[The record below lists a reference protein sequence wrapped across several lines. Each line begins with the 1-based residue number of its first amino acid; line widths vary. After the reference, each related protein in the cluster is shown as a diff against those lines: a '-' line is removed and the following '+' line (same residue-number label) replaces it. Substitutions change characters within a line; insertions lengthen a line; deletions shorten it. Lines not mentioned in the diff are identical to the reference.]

1 MSLPITDYDV
11 NSTNRAVSV
20 VEAARFCY
28 AGDVKTY
35 RKMTVQ
41 IKRKRRKANEETTRK
56 QKLVTFV
63 SVVASIVCAAVYASM
78 YSGSRY
84 MEWPAV
90 VAMLVGAAVSLV
102 LMFTKKAGWAN
113 AVIAAADFVAFLY
126 YVYGIYFYV
135 SVVMVGI
142 QATGFNS
149 QFRVCTAM
157 FAVLQ
162 VLNLVNVF
170 LKQVKEEA

>member
-1 MSLPITDYDV
+1 M
-11 NSTNRAVSV
+11 
-20 VEAARFCY
+20 
-28 AGDVKTY
+28 KTLLENKSHGFY
-35 RKMTVQ
+35 
-41 IKRKRRKANEETTRK
+41 
-56 QKLVTFV
+56 VTFV

-113 AVIAAADFVAFLY
+113 AVIAVADFVAFLY

-135 SVVMVGI
+135 SIVMVGI

>member
-1 MSLPITDYDV
+1 M
-11 NSTNRAVSV
+11 
-20 VEAARFCY
+20 
-28 AGDVKTY
+28 K
-35 RKMTVQ
+35 
-41 IKRKRRKANEETTRK
+41 
-56 QKLVTFV
+56 KLLENKSHGFYVTFV

-102 LMFTKKAGWAN
+102 LMFTKKAGWA
-113 AVIAAADFVAFLY
+113 
-126 YVYGIYFYV
+126 
-135 SVVMVGI
+135 
-142 QATGFNS
+142 
-149 QFRVCTAM
+149 RVCTAM

>member
-1 MSLPITDYDV
+1 MLLCDICQRSGQYCLRSRVCLYVQRLPLHGM
-11 NSTNRAVSV
+11 
-20 VEAARFCY
+20 
-28 AGDVKTY
+28 AG
-35 RKMTVQ
+35 
-41 IKRKRRKANEETTRK
+41 
-56 QKLVTFV
+56 
-63 SVVASIVCAAVYASM
+63 
-78 YSGSRY
+78 
-84 MEWPAV
+84 V

-113 AVIAAADFVAFLY
+113 AVIAVADFVAFLY

>member
-1 MSLPITDYDV
+1 M
-11 NSTNRAVSV
+11 
-20 VEAARFCY
+20 
-28 AGDVKTY
+28 K
-35 RKMTVQ
+35 
-41 IKRKRRKANEETTRK
+41 
-56 QKLVTFV
+56 KLLENKSYGFYVTFV
-63 SVVASIVCAAVYASM
+63 SVVVSIVCAAVYASM

-135 SVVMVGI
+135 SVVMVGHS
-142 QATGFNS
+142 GY
-149 QFRVCTAM
+149 RVQLSVPRMHCYVCRA
-157 FAVLQ
+157 AGAESCECVL
-162 VLNLVNVF
+162 
-170 LKQVKEEA
+170 KTS

>member
-1 MSLPITDYDV
+1 M
-11 NSTNRAVSV
+11 
-20 VEAARFCY
+20 
-28 AGDVKTY
+28 K
-35 RKMTVQ
+35 
-41 IKRKRRKANEETTRK
+41 
-56 QKLVTFV
+56 KLLENKSYGFYVTFV

-113 AVIAAADFVAFLY
+113 AFLY

>member
-1 MSLPITDYDV
+1 M
-11 NSTNRAVSV
+11 
-20 VEAARFCY
+20 
-28 AGDVKTY
+28 K
-35 RKMTVQ
+35 
-41 IKRKRRKANEETTRK
+41 
-56 QKLVTFV
+56 KLLENKSYGFYVTFV

-84 MEWPAV
+84 MAWPAV
-90 VAMLVGAAVSLV
+90 VAMLVGAAASLV

-113 AVIAAADFVAFLY
+113 AVIAVADFVAFLY

-142 QATGFNS
+142 QATGINS
-149 QFRVCTAM
+149 QFRVCTTM

>member
-1 MSLPITDYDV
+1 M
-11 NSTNRAVSV
+11 
-20 VEAARFCY
+20 
-28 AGDVKTY
+28 K
-35 RKMTVQ
+35 
-41 IKRKRRKANEETTRK
+41 
-56 QKLVTFV
+56 KLLENKSYGFYVTFV

-126 YVYGIYFYV
+126 YVYRHFSVRFDIPSITKPCSFHNGNRTVGRIYIIISNRQTHGRGLNSRISSRNNPSLSCTV
-135 SVVMVGI
+135 SEPLCFSVI
-142 QATGFNS
+142 
-149 QFRVCTAM
+149 RCI
-157 FAVLQ
+157 LRIP
-162 VLNLVNVF
+162 
-170 LKQVKEEA
+170 KPW

>member
-1 MSLPITDYDV
+1 
-11 NSTNRAVSV
+11 
-20 VEAARFCY
+20 
-28 AGDVKTY
+28 
-35 RKMTVQ
+35 
-41 IKRKRRKANEETTRK
+41 
-56 QKLVTFV
+56 
-63 SVVASIVCAAVYASM
+63 M

-113 AVIAAADFVAFLY
+113 AVIAVADFVAFLY
-126 YVYGIYFYV
+126 YVHGIYFYV
-135 SVVMVGI
+135 SIVMVGI

>member
-1 MSLPITDYDV
+1 M
-11 NSTNRAVSV
+11 
-20 VEAARFCY
+20 
-28 AGDVKTY
+28 K
-35 RKMTVQ
+35 
-41 IKRKRRKANEETTRK
+41 
-56 QKLVTFV
+56 KLLENKSYGFYVTFV

-113 AVIAAADFVAFLY
+113 AVIAVADFVAFLY

-142 QATGFNS
+142 
-149 QFRVCTAM
+149 
-157 FAVLQ
+157 
-162 VLNLVNVF
+162 
-170 LKQVKEEA
+170 